1 MSGILGSDSGPVAE
15 TTMSAEREPLLVSMS
30 QQSRSP
36 LQVMRWTSELK
47 RMWGRSRKTSATC
60 SR

>member
-15 TTMSAEREPLLVSMS
+15 TTKSAESGPPAVSMS
-30 QQSRSP
+30 QHSRSVF
-36 LQVMRWTSELK
+36 QVIVLTSESK
-47 RMWGRSRKTSATC
+47 RMCGRSRKTSATC